1 MFAGLVSAY
10 LGELLAALAGPFLF
24 SAFPDSNRAE
34 NTKLISGS
42 LVVSGIRC

>member
-10 LGELLAALAGPFLF
+10 LGELLAALAGPFLC

-34 NTKLISGS
+34 DTKLMLG
-42 LVVSGIRC
+42 L